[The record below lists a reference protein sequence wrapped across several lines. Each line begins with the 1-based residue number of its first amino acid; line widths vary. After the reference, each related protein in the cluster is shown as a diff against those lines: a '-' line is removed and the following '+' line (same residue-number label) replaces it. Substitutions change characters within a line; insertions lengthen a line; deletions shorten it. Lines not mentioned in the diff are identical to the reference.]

1 LWLYA
6 PISNEND
13 CQNVYCF
20 TGFLINL
27 YDHFDASD
35 ELPAKLIGTQFD
47 SAWQVIKKIR
57 AMAGQY
63 INKDAPY
70 RKEQWL
76 LPQLRYAVHT
86 MGFDEPNKLQRIW
99 ALYTASALSAQF
111 K

>member
-1 LWLYA
+1 
-6 PISNEND
+6 
-13 CQNVYCF
+13 
-20 TGFLINL
+20 
-27 YDHFDASD
+27 
-35 ELPAKLIGTQFD
+35 
-47 SAWQVIKKIR
+47 
-57 AMAGQY
+57 MAGQY